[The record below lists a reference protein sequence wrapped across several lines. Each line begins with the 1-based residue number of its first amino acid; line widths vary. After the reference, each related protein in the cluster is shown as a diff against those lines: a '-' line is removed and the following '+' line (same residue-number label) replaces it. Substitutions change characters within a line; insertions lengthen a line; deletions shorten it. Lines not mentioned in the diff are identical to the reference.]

1 MNKSEDLNYIDRF
14 LYKLLIGTILLLIFV
29 FLDKIKVISLEDV
42 QRPLS
47 EHINVLPALELLNGK
62 EGKILPIEITDQVS
76 STTYQ
81 VYYNAQIITNGR
93 LVLINEFQGVEN
105 YKAGVIVKIY
115 KNNDNSYEVT
125 VKGLDNFL
133 YVYDHLETVDLNI
146 YKYVKIG
153 EIIGLP
159 ANKDGKTFY
168 RFIYIIKVNPSTFS
182 PNENQDSLT
191 LQIVLLS

>member
-146 YKYVKIG
+146 YKYVKSG

-168 RFIYIIKVNPSTFS
+168 RFYIYHQGKPVH
-182 PNENQDSLT
+182 
-191 LQIVLLS
+191 LLP